1 MSEQFFLLATASICF
16 LLGGLVAIMIARRK
30 ASRLERDLD
39 VLRERL
45 SNREQILEELRKENS
60 AQRAKL
66 DFAEDEIA
74 AAKANLA
81 MLEERVRNEQERLK
95 DFEALQERF
104 SESFKALSS
113 DALQHNNRSFL
124 ELAAQSLGS
133 FQERAQ
139 SELEKRHTA
148 FDALIKPISENL
160 ARVDK
165 SIHDLE
171 KGRLS
176 SSAALE
182 QHLKLLTETQHSLM
196 DQTSGLVKALRTP
209 NIRGRWGEI
218 QLRRV
223 VEMAGMLAHC
233 DFTEQE
239 TLTDGTHRVR
249 PDLIVHLPAGK
260 KVVVDS
266 KVPLQGYLEALEA
279 KDETVKTLALQSHAR
294 QIRNHVQQ
302 LSQKKYWDKDLDT
315 PELVVLFLPGENFF
329 SAALEQDP
337 SLIEFGVDQRVI
349 IATPTTLIAL
359 LRAVAYGWRH
369 EQLEKNAEEISALGR
384 DLYDRIRVFA
394 EHFSELRRGIE
405 KSVESYNRLAGS
417 LESRVMVSARR
428 FKDLGA
434 ASEKEITIV
443 EKIESLPRAVE
454 IAQGDS

>member
-1 MSEQFFLLATASICF
+1 
-16 LLGGLVAIMIARRK
+16 
-30 ASRLERDLD
+30 
-39 VLRERL
+39 
-45 SNREQILEELRKENS
+45 
-60 AQRAKL
+60 
-66 DFAEDEIA
+66 
-74 AAKANLA
+74 
-81 MLEERVRNEQERLK
+81 
-95 DFEALQERF
+95 
-104 SESFKALSS
+104 
-113 DALQHNNRSFL
+113 
-124 ELAAQSLGS
+124 
-133 FQERAQ
+133 
-139 SELEKRHTA
+139 
-148 FDALIKPISENL
+148 
-160 ARVDK
+160 
-165 SIHDLE
+165 
-171 KGRLS
+171 
-176 SSAALE
+176 
-182 QHLKLLTETQHSLM
+182 
-196 DQTSGLVKALRTP
+196 
-209 NIRGRWGEI
+209 
-218 QLRRV
+218 
-223 VEMAGMLAHC
+223 
-233 DFTEQE
+233 
-239 TLTDGTHRVR
+239 
-249 PDLIVHLPAGK
+249 
-260 KVVVDS
+260 
-266 KVPLQGYLEALEA
+266 
-279 KDETVKTLALQSHAR
+279 LALQSHAR